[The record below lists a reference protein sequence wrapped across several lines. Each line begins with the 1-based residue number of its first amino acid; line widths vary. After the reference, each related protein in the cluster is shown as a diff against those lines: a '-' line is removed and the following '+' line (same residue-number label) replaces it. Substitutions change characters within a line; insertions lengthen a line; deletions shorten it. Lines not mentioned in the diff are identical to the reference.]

1 MELATL
7 EINPDAQINIADQAF
22 GAVPGS
28 NDQNWQDVERN
39 LEYLTRIAIAI
50 RTAGTGFRNAR
61 AERFRG
67 VDTVDFYH
75 ETLAALKS
83 IKFIGIFKK
92 AGSSDENLVSESP
105 APSSLHARIAEC
117 NVRRRR
123 RFHYA
128 KSRHKTR
135 EEEAESHSK
144 TIVVQPVQP
153 RQRIVTDEP
162 QPELD
167 EDERDAFVPPALS
180 QLSQNSTAITPL
192 DRNEYKPPVKDAD
205 TSSQTEFFSE
215 GSFIASKFEAQYPP
229 CPRAFSGTQHVECN
243 ICYELLTLP
252 PRDTK
257 KWWRYTPLTL
267 YFSSLISYS

>member
-1 MELATL
+1 ML
-7 EINPDAQINIADQAF
+7 EIESDAQTTIADQPLR
-22 GAVPGS
+22 AVPGS

-67 VDTVDFYH
+67 VDTLEFYH
-75 ETLAALKS
+75 ETLAALKA
-83 IKFIGIFKK
+83 IEYVGIFKK
-92 AGSSDENLVSESP
+92 AGSSNESLVSESP
-105 APSSLHARIAEC
+105 GPSSLHARIAEC

-123 RFHYA
+123 RFNYA

-135 EEEAESHSK
+135 EEEAESHSEA
-144 TIVVQPVQP
+144 VVDQPVQP
-153 RQRIVTDEP
+153 RQRIVSDEP
-162 QPELD
+162 QPEIK
-167 EDERDAFVPPALS
+167 EDDSDVFVPPALS

-192 DRNEYKPPVKDAD
+192 DRNEYKTPVKDVD
-205 TSSQTEFFSE
+205 TSSQPEFFRE
-215 GSFIASKFEAQYPP
+215 GSFIASKFDAQYPP
-229 CPRAFSGTQHVECN
+229 CPRVFPGAQHVECN

-257 KWWRYTPLTL
+257 KWWRYTPLSPC
-267 YFSSLISYS
+267 FHR